1 VPRALI
7 VDDEA
12 GIRFALKRWFERQQ
26 YQVDEADDGEVA
38 LRLLRESPDS
48 EDQRYEVVVC
58 DLHLPHLSGEAI
70 VGLLQTERPALAQ
83 RIILTTGDAVS
94 DAPAGSVMAE
104 HAYVLQKPFDL
115 ATLREMVGRV
125 RGM

>member
-1 VPRALI
+1 MPRALI

-38 LRLLRESPDS
+38 LRMLRESPDAD
-48 EDQRYEVVVC
+48 DQRYEVVVC

-70 VGLLQTERPALAQ
+70 VGLLNAERPALAR

-94 DAPAGSVMAE
+94 DSPAGSVMAE
-104 HAYVLQKPFDL
+104 HQFVMQKPFDL
-115 ATLREMVGRV
+115 ATLKEMVAKV
-125 RGM
+125 RGG

>member
-12 GIRFALKRWFERQQ
+12 EIRFALKRWFERQQ
-26 YQVDEADDGEVA
+26 YQVDEAEDGEVA

-48 EDQRYEVVVC
+48 DDQRYVVVVC

-70 VGLLQTERPALAQ
+70 VGLLNAERPALAQ

-94 DAPAGSVMAE
+94 DAPAGTVMAE
-104 HAYVLQKPFDL
+104 HPYVLQKPFDL
-115 ATLREMVGRV
+115 ATLRDMVAKV
-125 RGM
+125 RGI

>member
-26 YQVDEADDGEVA
+26 YQVDEAEDGEVA
-38 LRLLRESPDS
+38 LRMLRESPDT

-70 VGLLQTERPALAQ
+70 VGLLTTERPALVQ
-83 RIILTTGDAVS
+83 RIILTTGDAVA
-94 DAPAGSVMAE
+94 DAPAGSVMAR
-104 HAYVLQKPFDL
+104 HAHVLQKPFDL
-115 ATLREMVGRV
+115 ATLREVVAKV
-125 RGM
+125 RGI

>member
-1 VPRALI
+1 MPRALI

-38 LRLLRESPDS
+38 LRMLRESPDS
-48 EDQRYEVVVC
+48 DDQGYDVVVC

-70 VGLLQTERPALAQ
+70 LGLLLTERPALAQ
-83 RIILTTGDAVS
+83 RIILTSGDAVS

-104 HAYVLQKPFDL
+104 HAFVLQKPFDL
-115 ATLREMVGRV
+115 ATLRDMVAKV
-125 RGM
+125 RGI